1 MTYLR
6 QRHRRGYM
14 NPRREGQIY
23 RRESAWAWTERMVQ
37 RDGIE
42 RSEAFK
48 QGMMVAHAGRYMAE
62 PLGRYGRPA
71 VNSPEFAEFQAG
83 YSLAEELLSRR
94 L

>member
-1 MTYLR
+1 
-6 QRHRRGYM
+6 M

-37 RDGIE
+37 RDGVE

-48 QGMMVAHAGRYMAE
+48 QGMMVAHANKHLTD

-71 VNSPEFAEFQAG
+71 TNSPEFEQFHAG
-83 YSLAEELLSRR
+83 YTRAEELLSQHT
-94 L
+94 

>member
-23 RRESAWAWTERMVQ
+23 RREFAWAWTERMVQ
-37 RDGIE
+37 RDGVE

-48 QGMMVAHAGRYMAE
+48 QGMMVAHAARYMAD

-71 VNSPEFAEFQAG
+71 TNSPEFEEFQAG
-83 YSLAEELLSRR
+83 YAHAQGLMPQHT
-94 L
+94 